1 MRTITTS
8 FYFPNDLYKLRSL
21 KVRADKEVLGK
32 IKYAE
37 ERSFKIPE
45 NTEQISFSIG
55 FHKTILNLDSVKEN
69 DYALIYFELKSSL
82 DIYKFNI
89 LRVKSFRTIEK
100 RNAFC
105 NTLYV
110 DFGKSKTI
118 KPSNKTI
125 ILLGSVISIILALS
139 SFYPESS
146 NAMDNGG
153 FSLTLFLGIGS
164 LVSMLILN
172 TEKNIRLKDYKI
184 RITATLLIFVL
195 SLFFIHSNTIIAI
208 IAILS
213 IVFFIRSM
221 AEFKR
226 LDDAIPL

>member
-1 MRTITTS
+1 MKTITTS

-21 KVRADKEVLGK
+21 KVRANKEVLGK
-32 IKYAE
+32 IRYAE
-37 ERSFKIPE
+37 ERSFEFPE
-45 NTEQISFSIG
+45 NTDHLFFNIG
-55 FHKTILNLDSVKEN
+55 FHKAVLNLDKVKDK
-69 DYALIYFELKSSL
+69 DYALIYFDLRNSL

-89 LRVKSFRTIEK
+89 LRVKHFRTIEE

-118 KPSNKTI
+118 KPTNKTV
-125 ILLGSVISIILALS
+125 ILLGCVISAILALS
-139 SFYPESS
+139 SFYPDSS
-146 NAMDNGG
+146 ANGG
-153 FSLTLFLGIGS
+153 FNLTFFMGIGS

-172 TEKNIRLKDYKI
+172 TEKNIRLKDYKT

-195 SLFFIHSNTIIAI
+195 SLFIIHSNTMIAI

-213 IVFFIRSM
+213 MVFFIRSI

-226 LDDAIPL
+226 LDSVLR

>member
-1 MRTITTS
+1 MKTITTS
-8 FYFPNDLYKLRSL
+8 FYFPNDLYKLRNL

-37 ERSFKIPE
+37 ERSFEVPE
-45 NTEQISFSIG
+45 NTEQLFFNIG
-55 FHKTILNLDSVKEN
+55 FHKAVLNLDKVKDK
-69 DYALIYFELKSSL
+69 DYALIYFELKNSL

-89 LRVKSFRTIEK
+89 LRVKHFHTIEE

-118 KPSNKTI
+118 KPTNKTV
-125 ILLGSVISIILALS
+125 ILLGCVISAILALS
-139 SFYPESS
+139 SFYPDSS
-146 NAMDNGG
+146 ANGG
-153 FSLTLFLGIGS
+153 FNLPFFMGIGS

-172 TEKNIRLKDYKI
+172 TEKSIRLKDYKT

-195 SLFFIHSNTIIAI
+195 SLFFIHSSTMIAI
-208 IAILS
+208 IAVLS
-213 IVFFIRSM
+213 IVFFIRSI

-226 LDDAIPL
+226 LDAVF

>member
-1 MRTITTS
+1 MKTITTS

-21 KVRADKEVLGK
+21 KVRVDKEVIGK
-32 IKYAE
+32 VKYAE
-37 ERSFKIPE
+37 ERSFEVPK
-45 NTEQISFSIG
+45 NTEQLVFNIG
-55 FHKTILNLDSVKEN
+55 FHKTVLDLNKVK
-69 DYALIYFELKSSL
+69 DKDFALIYFELKNSL

-89 LRVKSFRTIEK
+89 LRVKHFHTIEE

-110 DFGKSKTI
+110 DFGKSKVI
-118 KPSNKTI
+118 KPSNKTV
-125 ILLGSVISIILALS
+125 ILLGCVISAILALS
-139 SFYPESS
+139 SFYPDSS
-146 NAMDNGG
+146 ANGG
-153 FSLTLFLGIGS
+153 FNLTFFMGIGS

-172 TEKNIRLKDYKI
+172 SEKNIRLKDYKT

-195 SLFFIHSNTIIAI
+195 SLFFIHSNTMIAI

-213 IVFFIRSM
+213 LVFFIRSI

-226 LDDAIPL
+226 LGAVLQ